1 MPKFILSKLADQDL
15 EDHLAYIVHRDGL
28 NRASALYDQ
37 IMEKIA
43 QIAEAPFELGQRKE
57 GYIPG
62 LRKVVFKRLNIY
74 FRYIEN
80 TLYVDRIISGYR
92 NQNRQFDR

>member
-1 MPKFILSKLADQDL
+1 MSKFILSELAYQDL
-15 EDHLAYIVHRDGL
+15 EDHLAYIVRRDSID
-28 NRASALYDQ
+28 RASTLYDQ

-43 QIAEAPFELGQRKE
+43 QIADAPFELCQRKD

-80 TLYVDRIISGYR
+80 RANAFKG
-92 NQNRQFDR
+92 

>member
-1 MPKFILSKLADQDL
+1 
-15 EDHLAYIVHRDGL
+15 
-28 NRASALYDQ
+28 
-37 IMEKIA
+37 MEKIA
-43 QIAEAPFELGQRKE
+43 QIANTPFELGQRKD

-92 NQNRQFDR
+92 DQDRQFRR